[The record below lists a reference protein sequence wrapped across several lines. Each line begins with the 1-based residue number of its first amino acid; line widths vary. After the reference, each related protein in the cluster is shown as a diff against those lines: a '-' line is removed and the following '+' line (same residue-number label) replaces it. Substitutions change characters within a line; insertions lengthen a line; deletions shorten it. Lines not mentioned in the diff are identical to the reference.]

1 MAVMGMTPEPGL
13 EIRRLRVEDER
24 SFREAVAEAAAE
36 VPPWPFAFGW
46 NDAMSFPDY
55 VRRVAAWERGEEL
68 PEGFV
73 PAGYYVAVVDGEI
86 AGRLS
91 VRYALN
97 DYLAEIGGHAGYS
110 VRAAYRGRGY
120 ATAML
125 REALRLYA
133 ARGMDRVLITCHAD
147 NAASRKVIERC
158 GGVFE
163 RTTLD
168 PGHRSEM
175 RRYWV
180 PTT

>member
-1 MAVMGMTPEPGL
+1 MMGKISESSF
-13 EIRRLRVEDER
+13 EIRPLCAEDER
-24 SFREAVAEAAAE
+24 SFREAVTEAAAE

-46 NDAMSFPDY
+46 SDGMAFPDY
-55 VRRVAAWERGEEL
+55 VRQVNAWERGESL

-86 AGRLS
+86 VGRLS
-91 VRYALN
+91 VRFALN
-97 DYLAEIGGHAGYS
+97 DYLAEIGGHIGYA

-120 ATAML
+120 ATVML
-125 REALRLYA
+125 REALRICA
-133 ARGMDRVLITCHAD
+133 GRGMSRVLVTCHAD

-163 RTTLD
+163 RTTVD
-168 PGHRSEM
+168 PGHPAGM

-180 PTT
+180 PTA

>member
-1 MAVMGMTPEPGL
+1 MTGMTSETGL
-13 EIRRLRVEDER
+13 EIRRLRAEDER
-24 SFREAVAEAAAE
+24 LFRAAVAEAAAE

-46 NDAMSFPDY
+46 SDALSFPDY
-55 VRRVAAWERGEEL
+55 VRRVAAWERGESL

-91 VRYALN
+91 VRFELN
-97 DYLAEIGGHAGYS
+97 EYLAETGGHIGYA

-125 REALRLYA
+125 REALRICA
-133 ARGMDRVLITCHAD
+133 ARGMTRALVTCHAD

-163 RTTLD
+163 RTSVD
-168 PGHRSEM
+168 PGHSAGM

-180 PTT
+180 TTT